1 MAPRR
6 VTVFG
11 GSGFVGRYVVERLAD
26 RGDVVT
32 VAVRDPEHA
41 KFLLPL
47 GNVGQIARVRCPL
60 RSDDAVAAVLENADA
75 AVNLIGIR
83 LERGRQ
89 TFQAVHVDGA
99 ARIGRA
105 AAAAGVRR
113 LVHVSAI
120 GASLQAPSHYGR
132 SKADGEFAICGPF
145 PGATILRPAVMFGA
159 EDSLL
164 NPFAGLAK
172 VLPALPLYG
181 RGRTRFQ
188 PVLVGDV
195 ASAIVAALDDPATAG
210 QTYELGGPRIYSF
223 ADLMRYMLRETGR
236 RRCLLPVP
244 LAVGRLQ
251 AAAFAFMPR
260 PWVTVDQLR
269 QLTVDNIVADDAR
282 TLHDLGITP
291 TALEMIAPSY
301 LATYRRHAKAA

>member
-11 GSGFVGRYVVERLAD
+11 GSGFVGRYLVERLAD
-26 RGDVVT
+26 RDDVVT

-47 GNVGQIARVRCPL
+47 GNVGQIARVRCPVQ
-60 RSDDAVAAVLENADA
+60 SDDAVAAVLENADA
-75 AVNLIGIR
+75 AVNLVGI
-83 LERGRQ
+83 LSERGRR
-89 TFQAVHVDGA
+89 TFQAIHVDGA
-99 ARIGRA
+99 ARIGRCA
-105 AAAAGVRR
+105 AASGVGR

-120 GASLQAPSHYGR
+120 GASLRAPSRYGR

-145 PGATILRPAVMFGA
+145 PGATILRPSVMFGA
-159 EDSLL
+159 EDGFL
-164 NPFAGLAK
+164 NLFAGLARL
-172 VLPALPLYG
+172 LPALPLYG
-181 RGRTRFQ
+181 GGRTRFQ
-188 PVLVGDV
+188 PVFAGDV
-195 ASAIVAALDDPATAG
+195 AAAIVAALDDPATAG
-210 QTYELGGPRIYSF
+210 QTYELGGPHTYSF
-223 ADLMRYMLRETGR
+223 AELMRYMLRETGR

-244 LAVGRLQ
+244 FAVGRLQ

-269 QLTVDNIVADDAR
+269 QLTVDNVVADGAR
-282 TLHDLGITP
+282 TLHDLGIAP
-291 TALEMIAPSY
+291 TTLETIAPTY